1 VLEHKSGISET
12 RKDGGKVT
20 MEGVTGRAP
29 SPTSKTLP
37 HHTDY
42 LTLYLS
48 VVNSLSTLFDSVL
61 LLLNT
66 DARMQLYNVNEIF
79 SIV

>member
-1 VLEHKSGISET
+1 MV
-12 RKDGGKVT
+12 V
-20 MEGVTGRAP
+20 MGRAP

-66 DARMQLYNVNEIF
+66 ELLLNTDARMQLYNVN
-79 SIV
+79 